1 MDIGKDNMFE
11 KVLDIGIKVY
21 SMQVEEL
28 QSRRAELKRIIA
40 ELKSRGETD
49 MDLQT
54 ELLVV
59 NTRMADEGIL
69 DIEKL
74 DIEEKGLM
82 EMYNG
87 F

>member
-1 MDIGKDNMFE
+1 MFE
-11 KVLDIGIKVY
+11 KVLDISISVY

-28 QSRRAELKRIIA
+28 ETRRIMLKKLIA
-40 ELKSRGETD
+40 ELTSRGEID

-59 NTRMADEGIL
+59 NTRMTDEGVL
-69 DIEKL
+69 DIDML
-74 DIEEKGLM
+74 DIEEKGLL

>member
-11 KVLDIGIKVY
+11 KVLDIGIRVY

-28 QSRRAELKRIIA
+28 QSRRTELKKMIA

-49 MDLQT
+49 MEIQT

-74 DIEEKGLM
+74 DNDEKGLI
-82 EMYNG
+82 EMYND

>member
-1 MDIGKDNMFE
+1 MDNGKDNMFE

-21 SMQVEEL
+21 SMQVVEL
-28 QSRRAELKRIIA
+28 ETRRIMLKKIIA
-40 ELKSRGETD
+40 ELTSRGEID

-59 NTRMADEGIL
+59 NTRMADEGVL
-69 DIEKL
+69 DIDML
-74 DIEEKGLM
+74 DNDEKGLM
-82 EMYNG
+82 EMYNC

>member
-1 MDIGKDNMFE
+1 MFE